1 MSTSQTSN
9 VLTKDECK
17 STEETLD
24 ANVAEVDGHVV
35 NDQSTQSQLSHQ
47 EVIEGKLRTFQKFNG
62 NGDAEQWLMYLL
74 DKFDSLGVN
83 MAERIIWIP
92 NVLSNEAF
100 IWYAR
105 SANVMPTFIAFTNLF
120 LQRFS
125 TKRNEEIKITTN
137 NNNVQMSNLNQD
149 DVFGSLRSQL
159 LLSHIEKLPKF
170 TGRSKQNVSKWLR
183 EENQAMHLLKLS
195 DTEKL
200 FYIPS
205 CLDADAKDWFFDN
218 YHFVPSWSLFVQ
230 KLLDTFESSSKADIA
245 FNRSRQYQQS
255 LHQDVRQYYFEL
267 MKLCKEANPLMDESS
282 KLQYL
287 KDGLKSSLRFDILLK
302 NPTTTE
308 EFLKYAQ
315 KIEELR
321 SLDEQQGMM
330 EQSSQQQPNLITT
343 SARSSN
349 SPANYAR
356 TSQTNNKTTITR
368 HNLSN
373 QHRQN
378 NRTPKPPYRCYRCD
392 GSSIDGD
399 APTRLLNPSPIFIL
413 AKVNQV
419 ITKIMFDTGSAKSFI
434 KKSILE
440 QTNHV
445 NIQFKQQSY
454 LMADGSSTFNIL
466 GTTEIF
472 IEFEKSCTSI
482 IAGVVD
488 TLCVDCLLG
497 MDYINKYYVNLNN
510 KEKQVQIHIQ
520 DIIVDLPME
529 NTMKTINVP
538 GRANAFTYF

>member
-1 MSTSQTSN
+1 
-9 VLTKDECK
+9 
-17 STEETLD
+17 
-24 ANVAEVDGHVV
+24 
-35 NDQSTQSQLSHQ
+35 
-47 EVIEGKLRTFQKFNG
+47 QKFNG

-183 EENQAMHLLKLS
+183 E
-195 DTEKL
+195 
-200 FYIPS
+200 
-205 CLDADAKDWFFDN
+205 
-218 YHFVPSWSLFVQ
+218 WSLFVQ

-245 FNRSRQYQQS
+245 FNRLRQYQQS

-321 SLDEQQGMM
+321 SIDEQQGMM
-330 EQSSQQQPNLITT
+330 EQSSQQQRKNF
-343 SARSSN
+343 
-349 SPANYAR
+349 
-356 TSQTNNKTTITR
+356 
-368 HNLSN
+368 
-373 QHRQN
+373 
-378 NRTPKPPYRCYRCD
+378 
-392 GSSIDGD
+392 
-399 APTRLLNPSPIFIL
+399 LN
-413 AKVNQV
+413 
-419 ITKIMFDTGSAKSFI
+419 MH
-434 KKSILE
+434 KKLK
-440 QTNHV
+440 N
-445 NIQFKQQSY
+445 
-454 LMADGSSTFNIL
+454 
-466 GTTEIF
+466 
-472 IEFEKSCTSI
+472 
-482 IAGVVD
+482 
-488 TLCVDCLLG
+488 
-497 MDYINKYYVNLNN
+497 
-510 KEKQVQIHIQ
+510 
-520 DIIVDLPME
+520 
-529 NTMKTINVP
+529 
-538 GRANAFTYF
+538 

>member
-1 MSTSQTSN
+1 MKGRTTRSTIDYSHIKIDNLQYIPLLKSTNNRSMSTSQTSN
-9 VLTKDECK
+9 VLTKDEGK

-105 SANVMPTFIAFTNLF
+105 SANVMPTFIAFANLF

-170 TGRSKQNVSKWLR
+170 T
-183 EENQAMHLLKLS
+183 E
-195 DTEKL
+195 
-200 FYIPS
+200 
-205 CLDADAKDWFFDN
+205 ADAKDWFFDN

-245 FNRSRQYQQS
+245 FNRLRQYQQS

-302 NPTTTE
+302 NPTTTD

-349 SPANYAR
+349 SPTNYAR
-356 TSQTNNKTTITR
+356 TSQTNNKTTTTR
-368 HNLSN
+368 HDLSN

-392 GSSIDGD
+392 GTDH
-399 APTRLLNPSPIFIL
+399 FIS
-413 AKVNQV
+413 QCPH
-419 ITKIMFDTGSAKSFI
+419 F
-434 KKSILE
+434 
-440 QTNHV
+440 
-445 NIQFKQQSY
+445 QQ
-454 LMADGSSTFNIL
+454 
-466 GTTEIF
+466 
-472 IEFEKSCTSI
+472 
-482 IAGVVD
+482 
-488 TLCVDCLLG
+488 
-497 MDYINKYYVNLNN
+497 
-510 KEKQVQIHIQ
+510 
-520 DIIVDLPME
+520 
-529 NTMKTINVP
+529 
-538 GRANAFTYF
+538 

>member
-1 MSTSQTSN
+1 MKGRTTRSTIDYSHIKIDNLQYIPLPKSTNNRSMSTSQTSN
-9 VLTKDECK
+9 VLTKDEGK

-24 ANVAEVDGHVV
+24 ANVAEVNGHVV

-183 EENQAMHLLKLS
+183 E
-195 DTEKL
+195 
-200 FYIPS
+200 
-205 CLDADAKDWFFDN
+205 
-218 YHFVPSWSLFVQ
+218 WSLFVQ

-245 FNRSRQYQQS
+245 FNRLRQYQQS

-321 SLDEQQGMM
+321 SIDEQQGMM
-330 EQSSQQQPNLITT
+330 EQSSQQQRKNF
-343 SARSSN
+343 
-349 SPANYAR
+349 
-356 TSQTNNKTTITR
+356 
-368 HNLSN
+368 
-373 QHRQN
+373 
-378 NRTPKPPYRCYRCD
+378 
-392 GSSIDGD
+392 
-399 APTRLLNPSPIFIL
+399 LN
-413 AKVNQV
+413 
-419 ITKIMFDTGSAKSFI
+419 MH
-434 KKSILE
+434 KKLK
-440 QTNHV
+440 N
-445 NIQFKQQSY
+445 
-454 LMADGSSTFNIL
+454 
-466 GTTEIF
+466 
-472 IEFEKSCTSI
+472 
-482 IAGVVD
+482 
-488 TLCVDCLLG
+488 
-497 MDYINKYYVNLNN
+497 
-510 KEKQVQIHIQ
+510 
-520 DIIVDLPME
+520 
-529 NTMKTINVP
+529 
-538 GRANAFTYF
+538 

>member
-1 MSTSQTSN
+1 MKGRTTRSTIDYSHIKIDNLQYIPLPKSTNNRSMSTSQTSN
-9 VLTKDECK
+9 VLTKDEGK
-17 STEETLD
+17 RIEETLD

-47 EVIEGKLRTFQKFNG
+47 EVIEEKLRTFQKFNG

-183 EENQAMHLLKLS
+183 EVNQTMHLLKLS

-205 CLDADAKDWFFDN
+205 CLEADAKDWFFDN

-245 FNRSRQYQQS
+245 FNRLRQYQQS

-321 SLDEQQGMM
+321 SIDEQQGMM
-330 EQSSQQQPNLITT
+330 EQSSQQQRKNF
-343 SARSSN
+343 
-349 SPANYAR
+349 
-356 TSQTNNKTTITR
+356 
-368 HNLSN
+368 
-373 QHRQN
+373 
-378 NRTPKPPYRCYRCD
+378 
-392 GSSIDGD
+392 
-399 APTRLLNPSPIFIL
+399 LN
-413 AKVNQV
+413 
-419 ITKIMFDTGSAKSFI
+419 MH
-434 KKSILE
+434 KKLK
-440 QTNHV
+440 N
-445 NIQFKQQSY
+445 
-454 LMADGSSTFNIL
+454 
-466 GTTEIF
+466 
-472 IEFEKSCTSI
+472 
-482 IAGVVD
+482 
-488 TLCVDCLLG
+488 
-497 MDYINKYYVNLNN
+497 
-510 KEKQVQIHIQ
+510 
-520 DIIVDLPME
+520 
-529 NTMKTINVP
+529 
-538 GRANAFTYF
+538 

>member
-1 MSTSQTSN
+1 MKGRTTRSTIDYSHIKIDNLQYIPLPKSTNNRSMSTSQTSN
-9 VLTKDECK
+9 VLTKDEGK

-92 NVLSNEAF
+92 NVLS
-100 IWYAR
+100 
-105 SANVMPTFIAFTNLF
+105 MKHLF
-120 LQRFS
+120 
-125 TKRNEEIKITTN
+125 
-137 NNNVQMSNLNQD
+137 
-149 DVFGSLRSQL
+149 
-159 LLSHIEKLPKF
+159 
-170 TGRSKQNVSKWLR
+170 GRSKQNVSKWLR
-183 EENQAMHLLKLS
+183 EVNQTMHLLKLS

-205 CLDADAKDWFFDN
+205 CLEADAKDWFFDN

-230 KLLDTFESSSKADIA
+230 KLLDTFESSSKANIA
-245 FNRSRQYQQS
+245 FNRLRQYQQR

-302 NPTTTE
+302 NPTTTD

-349 SPANYAR
+349 SPTNYAR
-356 TSQTNNKTTITR
+356 TSQTNNKTTTTTTR
-368 HNLSN
+368 NNLSN

>member
-1 MSTSQTSN
+1 MKGKTTRSTIDYSHIKIDNLQYIPLPKSTNNRSMSTSQTSN
-9 VLTKDECK
+9 VLTKDEGK

-47 EVIEGKLRTFQKFNG
+47 EVIEEKLRTFQKFNG

-170 TGRSKQNVSKWLR
+170 TGCSKQNVLKWLR
-183 EENQAMHLLKLS
+183 EVNQTMHLLKLS
-195 DTEKL
+195 DMENL

-205 CLDADAKDWFFDN
+205 CLEADAKDWFFDN

-245 FNRSRQYQQS
+245 FNRLRQYQQS

-287 KDGLKSSLRFDILLK
+287 KDGLKSSLRFDIL
-302 NPTTTE
+302 
-308 EFLKYAQ
+308 
-315 KIEELR
+315 
-321 SLDEQQGMM
+321 
-330 EQSSQQQPNLITT
+330 
-343 SARSSN
+343 
-349 SPANYAR
+349 
-356 TSQTNNKTTITR
+356 
-368 HNLSN
+368 
-373 QHRQN
+373 
-378 NRTPKPPYRCYRCD
+378 
-392 GSSIDGD
+392 
-399 APTRLLNPSPIFIL
+399 
-413 AKVNQV
+413 
-419 ITKIMFDTGSAKSFI
+419 
-434 KKSILE
+434 
-440 QTNHV
+440 
-445 NIQFKQQSY
+445 
-454 LMADGSSTFNIL
+454 
-466 GTTEIF
+466 
-472 IEFEKSCTSI
+472 
-482 IAGVVD
+482 
-488 TLCVDCLLG
+488 
-497 MDYINKYYVNLNN
+497 
-510 KEKQVQIHIQ
+510 
-520 DIIVDLPME
+520 
-529 NTMKTINVP
+529 
-538 GRANAFTYF
+538 

>member
-1 MSTSQTSN
+1 
-9 VLTKDECK
+9 
-17 STEETLD
+17 
-24 ANVAEVDGHVV
+24 
-35 NDQSTQSQLSHQ
+35 
-47 EVIEGKLRTFQKFNG
+47 
-62 NGDAEQWLMYLL
+62 
-74 DKFDSLGVN
+74 
-83 MAERIIWIP
+83 
-92 NVLSNEAF
+92 
-100 IWYAR
+100 
-105 SANVMPTFIAFTNLF
+105 
-120 LQRFS
+120 
-125 TKRNEEIKITTN
+125 
-137 NNNVQMSNLNQD
+137 MSNLNQD

-454 LMADGSSTFNIL
+454 LMADGSSTFYIL
-466 GTTEIF
+466 GTPEIF

-482 IAGVVD
+482 IVGVVD

-538 GRANAFTYF
+538 GRANAFTYFHPNQEKPIQIISHISSGLMLFSPADALKS

>member
-1 MSTSQTSN
+1 MKGRTTRSTIDYSHIKIDNLQYIPLPKSTNNRSMSTSQTSN
-9 VLTKDECK
+9 VLTKDEGK
-17 STEETLD
+17 RIEETLD

-47 EVIEGKLRTFQKFNG
+47 EVIEEKLRTFQKFNG

-92 NVLSNEAF
+92 NVLS
-100 IWYAR
+100 
-105 SANVMPTFIAFTNLF
+105 MKHLF
-120 LQRFS
+120 
-125 TKRNEEIKITTN
+125 
-137 NNNVQMSNLNQD
+137 
-149 DVFGSLRSQL
+149 
-159 LLSHIEKLPKF
+159 
-170 TGRSKQNVSKWLR
+170 GRSKQNVSKWLR
-183 EENQAMHLLKLS
+183 EVNQTMHLLKLS

-205 CLDADAKDWFFDN
+205 CLEADAKDWFFDN

-230 KLLDTFESSSKADIA
+230 KLLDTFESSSKANIA
-245 FNRSRQYQQS
+245 FNRLRQYQQR

-302 NPTTTE
+302 NPTTTD

-349 SPANYAR
+349 SPTNYAR
-356 TSQTNNKTTITR
+356 TSQTNNKTTTTTTR
-368 HNLSN
+368 NNLSN

-392 GSSIDGD
+392 GTDH
-399 APTRLLNPSPIFIL
+399 FIS
-413 AKVNQV
+413 QCP
-419 ITKIMFDTGSAKSFI
+419 
-434 KKSILE
+434 
-440 QTNHV
+440 H
-445 NIQFKQQSY
+445 
-454 LMADGSSTFNIL
+454 
-466 GTTEIF
+466 
-472 IEFEKSCTSI
+472 
-482 IAGVVD
+482 
-488 TLCVDCLLG
+488 
-497 MDYINKYYVNLNN
+497 
-510 KEKQVQIHIQ
+510 
-520 DIIVDLPME
+520 
-529 NTMKTINVP
+529 
-538 GRANAFTYF
+538 

>member
-1 MSTSQTSN
+1 MKGKTTRSTIDYSHIKIDNLQYIPLPKSTNNRSMSTSQTSN
-9 VLTKDECK
+9 VLTKDEGK

-47 EVIEGKLRTFQKFNG
+47 EVIEEKLRTFQKFNG

-170 TGRSKQNVSKWLR
+170 TGCSKQNVLKWLR
-183 EENQAMHLLKLS
+183 EVNQTMHLLKLS
-195 DTEKL
+195 DMENL

-205 CLDADAKDWFFDN
+205 CLEADAKDWFFDN

-245 FNRSRQYQQS
+245 FNRLRQYQQS

-267 MKLCKEANPLMDESS
+267 MKLCKEANPLMDE
-282 KLQYL
+282 
-287 KDGLKSSLRFDILLK
+287 
-302 NPTTTE
+302 
-308 EFLKYAQ
+308 
-315 KIEELR
+315 
-321 SLDEQQGMM
+321 
-330 EQSSQQQPNLITT
+330 
-343 SARSSN
+343 
-349 SPANYAR
+349 
-356 TSQTNNKTTITR
+356 
-368 HNLSN
+368 
-373 QHRQN
+373 
-378 NRTPKPPYRCYRCD
+378 
-392 GSSIDGD
+392 
-399 APTRLLNPSPIFIL
+399 
-413 AKVNQV
+413 
-419 ITKIMFDTGSAKSFI
+419 
-434 KKSILE
+434 
-440 QTNHV
+440 
-445 NIQFKQQSY
+445 
-454 LMADGSSTFNIL
+454 
-466 GTTEIF
+466 
-472 IEFEKSCTSI
+472 
-482 IAGVVD
+482 
-488 TLCVDCLLG
+488 
-497 MDYINKYYVNLNN
+497 
-510 KEKQVQIHIQ
+510 
-520 DIIVDLPME
+520 
-529 NTMKTINVP
+529 
-538 GRANAFTYF
+538 